1 MKNLKINRYKL
12 KDGITEKELSKYNL
26 RNGGKY
32 IMADATTFLSEK
44 LIKDITLDLCFPKN
58 LSKWNDFDYILV
70 LDEEFG
76 QPYTPF
82 YNFIDGETP
91 NNVSPFLR
99 RVVANYNRV
108 MDSFDFL
115 EKLPGKE
122 LKRED

>member
-1 MKNLKINRYKL
+1 MKTLKINRYKL
-12 KDGITEKELSKYNL
+12 KDGVTEQDLSKYRL
-26 RNGGKY
+26 RNGGSY

-44 LIKDITLDLCFPKN
+44 LIKDMCFPKN
-58 LSKWNDFDYILV
+58 LHKWNDFDYILV

-82 YNFIDGETP
+82 YKFIDGETP
-91 NNVSPFLR
+91 GNISPFLR
-99 RVVANYNRV
+99 RVIVNYNRV

-122 LKRED
+122 LTRE

>member
-1 MKNLKINRYKL
+1 MKTLKINRYKL
-12 KDGITEKELSKYNL
+12 KDGITEKDLSKYNL

-82 YNFIDGETP
+82 YKFIDGETP